1 MRIRC
6 GSSFLFPLLY
16 SSLLL
21 LILFLP
27 VPSAATG
34 DGNGRRAEKSGATSY
49 EYRRTEVSVEIP
61 DVTLV
66 RTDGTRVSL
75 RKILSDGRP
84 VMAQFIFSTCPTICP
99 VMSAVFATVREELG
113 PERKNLRMVSFT
125 IDPEHDTPEVLG
137 KYAKLFD
144 ADEEWFFLTGS
155 FSDITTVQR
164 AFGAYDGNKMNHAPY
179 TFMRQSPGSPWVRVD
194 EIMSAEDIGREA
206 REMLGK

>member
-164 AFGAYDGNKMNHAPY
+164 AFGNL
-179 TFMRQSPGSPWVRVD
+179 PGTGWQKLTRLFL
-194 EIMSAEDIGREA
+194 RT
-206 REMLGK
+206 

>member
-1 MRIRC
+1 MRKRC
-6 GSSFLFPLLY
+6 GSSFLLFLSYPA
-16 SSLLL
+16 LLL
-21 LILFLP
+21 LILFLSMP
-27 VPSAATG
+27 AAAKG
-34 DGNGRRAEKSGATSY
+34 EEDARSPGKREAAPYDYARS
-49 EYRRTEVSVEIP
+49 EVSVEIP

-66 RTDGTRVSL
+66 RTDGTRLSL

-137 KYAKLFD
+137 EYARLFG

-155 FSDITTVQR
+155 FADMTTVQR

-179 TFMRQSPGSPWVRVD
+179 TFMRKSPGSPWVRVD
-194 EIMSAEDIGREA
+194 EIMSAEDLGREA